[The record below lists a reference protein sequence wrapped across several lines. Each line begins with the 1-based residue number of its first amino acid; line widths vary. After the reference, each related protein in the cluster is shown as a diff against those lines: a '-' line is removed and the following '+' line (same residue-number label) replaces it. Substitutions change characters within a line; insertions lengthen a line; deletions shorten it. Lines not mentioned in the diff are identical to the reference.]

1 MDYLRSYE
9 PRSFC
14 VKRWSYL
21 IFTLLFVI
29 VSLTPISEARA
40 QSHSGHQAV
49 LDEAGVT
56 NDHQRGHVG
65 GGWEGSSEG
74 IAYSEFNHHFAGFCD
89 VLFGLAELSYALR
102 LPLPF
107 WIRLVLP
114 SALGIIGV
122 YLLIWSDH
130 DAWPIGSLGFVE
142 TFFGDDREILEHK
155 IYSVLAVAIAVCETL
170 RRIGSVRH
178 PAWAAP
184 LVFLTL
190 IGGLLLFVHSHGN
203 HPASERIELHHA
215 ILGTVGVGA
224 AFSKAMAS
232 WMPGAS
238 RQFVKWAEVAWAGSV
253 ILFGLLL
260 LLYSE

>member
-14 VKRWSYL
+14 LKRWSYL
-21 IFTLLFVI
+21 IFPLLYVI
-29 VSLTPISEARA
+29 VSLTWISEAQA
-40 QSHSGHQAV
+40 QSLSSRQAV
-49 LDEAGVT
+49 LGEAGVT
-56 NDHQRGHVG
+56 NDHQGGHVG

-122 YLLIWSDH
+122 YLLVWSDH

-170 RRIGSVRH
+170 RRIGRVRH
-178 PAWAAP
+178 PAWAEP

-203 HPASERIELHHA
+203 HPASEKIELHHA

-224 AFSKAMAS
+224 ALSKAMAS